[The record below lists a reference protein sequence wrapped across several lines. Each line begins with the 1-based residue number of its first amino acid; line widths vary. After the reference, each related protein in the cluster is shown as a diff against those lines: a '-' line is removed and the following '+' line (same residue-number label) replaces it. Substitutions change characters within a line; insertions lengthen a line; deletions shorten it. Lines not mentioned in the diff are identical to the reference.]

1 MSRGLFVP
9 ISSLL
14 LLPDSIAWPL
24 IDIGHSFGTP
34 SLFSICGSIT
44 NVRIFWVGKADI
56 SNLPVAWLRNDI
68 AWLQV
73 QRNAITPSLVSFNEV
88 LELFGFPLKG
98 CCNVQFKWDIS
109 WNGKKRAALGILVF
123 GIPLDTVFSP
133 DSALCGD
140 VLPLRARNPRAPT

>member
-9 ISSLL
+9 ISSL

-34 SLFSICGSIT
+34 ASSLDVEASQMSGFSGLAKQIYL
-44 NVRIFWVGKADI
+44 I
-56 SNLPVAWLRNDI
+56 SQLLDWGMII